1 MRVQT
6 PETLN
11 DSPLIAQLPALDKEA
26 LKSKASKRKV
36 GYRIRGETATTLF
49 GARKSFRLEAQARRQ
64 HPYAAEDLKVPDP
77 QSAKRYCCVLLIPDE
92 LSHQGKLYVC
102 MYVCMHV
109 YIHAYIH
116 TCIHAYIHTDI
127 YAYIHTY
134 IHTYTYIC
142 TYIHI
147 YIHIYIYIY
156 MYIHIY
162 IYIYIYITYTHMY
175 IYLYI
180 LIFVC
185 VYIYSIC
192 ICSCDCFE
200 DAQKFRTAS
209 DSCRAGGS
217 IHRECTNQA

>member
-102 MYVCMHV
+102 MYAC
-109 YIHAYIH
+109 IH
-116 TCIHAYIHTDI
+116 TCIHTHMHTCIHTYRHI
-127 YAYIHTY
+127 RIHTY

-180 LIFVC
+180 DFCMRI
-185 VYIYSIC
+185 YIQYM
-192 ICSCDCFE
+192 
-200 DAQKFRTAS
+200 
-209 DSCRAGGS
+209 
-217 IHRECTNQA
+217 HM